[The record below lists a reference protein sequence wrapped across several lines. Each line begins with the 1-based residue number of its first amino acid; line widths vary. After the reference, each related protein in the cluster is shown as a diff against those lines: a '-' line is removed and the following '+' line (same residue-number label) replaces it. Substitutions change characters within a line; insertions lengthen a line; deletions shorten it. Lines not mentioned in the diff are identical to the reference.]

1 MTQSVEQSAARS
13 GRTIL
18 LIGAVIAATA
28 FSVGAIAQEKQG
40 SGIKRNVSV
49 SAPETGISPA
59 ANTVVGNARLLIPD
73 GTATFQSMSPGETR
87 WFYFGSEEG
96 KTYTIEA
103 INPYG
108 DSNFNAVSLGVF
120 DSDGVSAAPE
130 TTTNCGLA
138 STAPAIEGLPGSD
151 GARCVI
157 RMFRPTSIT
166 TLNKRA
172 IYVSVFSNNANAFQI
187 RIRESTLYGRWTTN
201 GYDFHVEVQ
210 NTTTDS
216 ILIELDFYPGTG
228 TTPPTGTT
236 FSTCLTIPPMG
247 AAKYVR
253 PNGST
258 VNGDNKGSLR
268 VHSCLEEFVAGS
280 VVVNNYAYN
289 PVTNQ
294 FIPFAAPQPINGG
307 NSSNSW

>member
-1 MTQSVEQSAARS
+1 MTQSVGQSAARS

-18 LIGAVIAATA
+18 LIGAVIAAAA

-40 SGIKRNVSV
+40 GGLNQNFVAAK
-49 SAPETGISPA
+49 AEPGISPKV
-59 ANTVVGNARLLIPD
+59 NTVVGSARLVIPD
-73 GTATFQSMSPGETR
+73 GTATFQSMTPGETR
-87 WFYFGSEEG
+87 WFYFGSEAG

-103 INPYG
+103 LNPYG
-108 DSNFNAVSLGVF
+108 DRDFNSLSMGVF
-120 DSDGVSAAPE
+120 DSDGVSAPPE
-130 TTTNCGLA
+130 TSSSCSLA
-138 STAPAIEGLPGSD
+138 STAPAMEGVPGAD

-157 RMFRPTSIT
+157 RMFRPTAST

-172 IYVSVFSNNANAFQI
+172 IYVSVSSANANAFQI

-210 NTTTDS
+210 NTTTDT
-216 ILIELDFYPGTG
+216 IAIELTFYPGTG

-258 VNGDNKGSLR
+258 VNGDNKGALR
-268 VHSCLEEFVAGS
+268 VHSCFTEFVAGS